1 MQYSIGLIGLA
12 VMGKNIAYNIAD
24 RGFPIAVYNRSAEKT
39 REAEAE
45 YAKDTLKGFFSL
57 EEFISALE
65 SPKKVMLMVKAGS
78 AVDESIELLLPLLSP
93 GDVIIDG
100 GNSHYEDTERR
111 TEYLREK
118 GLLYL
123 GTGVSGG
130 EEGARN
136 GPAVMIGGNKAAYEL
151 VKPVLHAISAKAEG
165 EDCCGFV
172 GNGGAGHFV
181 KMVHNGIEYADM
193 QLIGEAYAILH
204 TMLGLSALELSS
216 IFEEWN
222 KGELESYLISI
233 TSDIFKKT
241 DEETGKPLVDL
252 ILDKAGQKGT
262 GKWTGQISLELGS
275 PVPTITSAVYDRYL
289 SAKKEERVSA
299 SKVYSSPKISPQAD
313 KGLIESV
320 RRALYASKICAY
332 AQGFSMLKDASASYG
347 WNLDYAQIAKIFR
360 GGCIIRA
367 KFLTE
372 LAKEFSSDNALANIL
387 ISPYFT
393 RTIKNYEQ
401 DWRRVIAL
409 AVENGIAVSAFS
421 SALSY
426 FDNYRSAQM
435 PMNLLQAQRDYFG
448 AHTYE
453 RTDKDGIFHTRW

>member
-12 VMGKNIAYNIAD
+12 VMGKNLAYNIAD

-78 AVDESIELLLPLLSP
+78 AVDESIEQLLPLLSA

-111 TEYLREK
+111 TEYLKEK

-136 GPAVMIGGNKAAYEL
+136 GPAIMIGGSKEAYEL
-151 VKPVLHAISAKAEG
+151 VKPVFHAISAKADG

-193 QLIGEAYAILH
+193 QLIGESYAILQRL
-204 TMLGLSALELSS
+204 LGLSALELSNV
-216 IFEEWN
+216 FGQWN
-222 KGELESYLISI
+222 TGELESYLISI
-233 TSDIFKKT
+233 TSEIFKKT
-241 DEETGKPLVDL
+241 DNETGKPLVDL

-275 PVPTITSAVYDRYL
+275 PVPAITSAVYDRFL
-289 SAKKEERVSA
+289 SAKKEERVNA
-299 SKVYSSPKISPQAD
+299 SKIYSRTPMLHKAD
-313 KGLIESV
+313 TSLIESV

-332 AQGFSMLKDASASYG
+332 AQGFSMLKDASNTYG
-347 WNLDYAQIAKIFR
+347 WNLNYAQIAKIFR

-372 LAKEFSSDNALANIL
+372 LAKEFTLDNNLASIL
-387 ISPYFT
+387 ISPYFAK
-393 RTIKNYEQ
+393 TIQTYEK
-401 DWRRVIAL
+401 DWRKVISL
-409 AVENGIAVSAFS
+409 AVENGIAAGAFTS
-421 SALSY
+421 SLSY